1 VIRVLADNHATPP
14 ALILPRFLSPIPL
27 SQIPPSAEQPSP
39 ITDDSAQQGRPL
51 VAIIVAIAFLMEQ
64 LDATIVTTA
73 IPDMARS
80 LQVSAV
86 QMSLAVSAYV
96 LTLAVFIPLSGW
108 CADRFGGRRVFVAAL
123 GLFTTGSVLCG
134 LADSFPMLVAMRVL
148 QGLGG
153 AMMTPVGRLILLRNF
168 PRSQLV
174 RAMTYA
180 TLPAIIGP
188 VIGPLLGGYL
198 TTALSWRWIF
208 YVNLPFGL
216 LGMVLTARF
225 IRDLDTPAPPAF
237 DLWGFMLFGLAVG
250 LVQVSLEGADRLPV
264 AWLAVLLLGAV
275 ALLGLFWHHS
285 RTRSHPA
292 VDLGLLRER
301 AFGIATLAGGLC
313 RIAMNGPVYLL
324 PLMLQLGLGMS
335 PVQSGALTFLSAV
348 ASPVV
353 RVFVGTALRRLGF
366 RTLLLIS
373 ALACTTSLCTFA
385 LIGPHTETAWIAAAI
400 VFYGLVR
407 STQFMTSNTL
417 AYADIDAQRLS
428 RATSLGGLLQQ
439 LTVSFGVSLGAA
451 WLGLFTPHH
460 LMPSLATFHLS
471 FLLLAALPLL
481 ALPVFIRLQPHD
493 GAIVSGHVAP
503 QNGG

>member
-1 VIRVLADNHATPP
+1 M
-14 ALILPRFLSPIPL
+14 

-39 ITDDSAQQGRPL
+39 NTDDSAQQGRPL

-153 AMMTPVGRLILLRNF
+153 AMMTPVGRLILLRSF

-208 YVNLPFGL
+208 YVNLPFGM

-225 IRDLDTPAPPAF
+225 IRDLDAPAP
-237 DLWGFMLFGLAVG
+237 
-250 LVQVSLEGADRLPV
+250 
-264 AWLAVLLLGAV
+264 
-275 ALLGLFWHHS
+275 
-285 RTRSHPA
+285 
-292 VDLGLLRER
+292 
-301 AFGIATLAGGLC
+301 
-313 RIAMNGPVYLL
+313 
-324 PLMLQLGLGMS
+324 
-335 PVQSGALTFLSAV
+335 
-348 ASPVV
+348 
-353 RVFVGTALRRLGF
+353 
-366 RTLLLIS
+366 
-373 ALACTTSLCTFA
+373 
-385 LIGPHTETAWIAAAI
+385 
-400 VFYGLVR
+400 
-407 STQFMTSNTL
+407 
-417 AYADIDAQRLS
+417 
-428 RATSLGGLLQQ
+428 
-439 LTVSFGVSLGAA
+439 
-451 WLGLFTPHH
+451 
-460 LMPSLATFHLS
+460 
-471 FLLLAALPLL
+471 
-481 ALPVFIRLQPHD
+481 
-493 GAIVSGHVAP
+493 
-503 QNGG
+503 

>member
-1 VIRVLADNHATPP
+1 MKGGERATAAPDAP
-14 ALILPRFLSPIPL
+14 AP
-27 SQIPPSAEQPSP
+27 
-39 ITDDSAQQGRPL
+39 GRPL
-51 VAIIVAIAFLMEQ
+51 IAVIVAIAFLMEQ

-80 LQVSAV
+80 LQASVV

-108 CADRFGGRRVFVAAL
+108 CADRFGGRRVFVVAL

-134 LADSFPMLVAMRVL
+134 VADSFPMLVAMRVL

-153 AMMTPVGRLILLRNF
+153 AMMTPVGRLILLRSF
-168 PRSQLV
+168 PRADLV

-198 TTALSWRWIF
+198 TTSLSWRWIF

-216 LGMVLTARF
+216 LGMVLAARY
-225 IRDLDTPAPPAF
+225 IQDDETPPPPAF
-237 DLWGFMLFGLAVG
+237 DLRGFVLFGLAVG
-250 LVQVSLEGADRLPV
+250 LLQFSMEGAAQLSG
-264 AWLAVLLLGAV
+264 AVLAALVFGAGGLL
-275 ALLGLFWHHS
+275 LLFSWHG
-285 RTRSHPA
+285 RRRAHPA
-292 VDLGLLRER
+292 VDLTLLRER
-301 AFGIATLAGGLC
+301 AFGIATLGGGLC

-324 PLMLQLGLGMS
+324 PLMLQIGLGMS

-366 RTLLLIS
+366 RRLLMLS
-373 ALACTTSLCTFA
+373 ALACTTTLSSFA
-385 LIGPHTETAWIAAAI
+385 LIGPSTAWAWIAVAI
-400 VFYGLVR
+400 VLYGLVR

-417 AYADIDAQRLS
+417 AYADIPAQRLS

-439 LTVSFGVSLGAA
+439 LTVSFGVSMGAA
-451 WLGLFTPHH
+451 WLGLLTPHH
-460 LMPSLATFHLS
+460 AVPSLHTFHLT
-471 FLLLAALPLL
+471 FLLLAVLPLL
-481 ALPVFIRLQPHD
+481 AMPSFLRLKPGD
-493 GAIVSGHVAP
+493 GAVVSGYVVPDPARADR
-503 QNGG
+503 

>member
-1 VIRVLADNHATPP
+1 MRAAPSSSTPDETP
-14 ALILPRFLSPIPL
+14 V
-27 SQIPPSAEQPSP
+27 
-39 ITDDSAQQGRPL
+39 QGRPL

-80 LQVSAV
+80 LQASVV

-123 GLFTTGSVLCG
+123 GLFTAGSVLCG
-134 LADSFPMLVAMRVL
+134 VADSFPMLVAMRVL

-153 AMMTPVGRLILLRNF
+153 AMMTPVGRLILLRSF

-198 TTALSWRWIF
+198 TTSLSWRWIF

-216 LGMVLTARF
+216 LGMVLAARYLQE
-225 IRDLDTPAPPAF
+225 DETAPPPTF
-237 DLWGFMLFGLAVG
+237 DLRGFVLFGLAVG
-250 LVQVSLEGADRLPV
+250 LLQFTMEGAAHLPG
-264 AWLAVLLLGAV
+264 AFLAALVLGAV
-275 ALLGLFWHHS
+275 ALLALFSRHS
-285 RTRSHPA
+285 RSREHPA
-292 VDLGLLRER
+292 VDLSLLRER
-301 AFGIATLAGGLC
+301 AFGIATLGGGLC
-313 RIAMNGPVYLL
+313 RVAMNGPVYLL

-353 RVFVGTALRRLGF
+353 RVFVGGALRRLGF
-366 RTLLLIS
+366 RKLLLIS
-373 ALACTTSLCTFA
+373 ALACTATLSSFA
-385 LIGPHTETAWIAAAI
+385 LIGPDTAHSWIAAAI

-417 AYADIDAQRLS
+417 AYADISAPRLS

-439 LTVSFGVSLGAA
+439 LTVSFGVSMGAA
-451 WLGLFTPHH
+451 WLGLLTPHH
-460 LMPSLATFHLS
+460 AVPTLQTFHLT
-471 FLLLAALPLL
+471 FVLLAVLPVL
-481 ALPVFIRLQPHD
+481 ALPAFVRLQVGD
-493 GAIVSGHVAP
+493 GAIVSGHAATP
-503 QNGG
+503 RRNE

>member
-1 VIRVLADNHATPP
+1 MIRVLADNHATPP
-14 ALILPRFLSPIPL
+14 ALILPRFLSPTPL

-39 ITDDSAQQGRPL
+39 NTDDSAQQGRPL

-198 TTALSWRWIF
+198 TTTLSWRWIF

-216 LGMVLTARF
+216 AGMVLAARF
-225 IRDLDTPAPPAF
+225 LRAHNAQSPPPF
-237 DLWGFMLFGLAVG
+237 DLGGFLLFGLAVG
-250 LVQVSLEGADRLPV
+250 LVQFAMEGAARLPGGALV
-264 AWLAVLLLGAV
+264 AVMLSAAALLLA
-275 ALLGLFWHHS
+275 FYRRS
-285 RTRSHPA
+285 RARAHPA
-292 VDLGLLRER
+292 VDLSLLRER

-313 RIAMNGPVYLL
+313 RVAMNGPVYLL
-324 PLMLQLGLGMS
+324 PVMLQLGLGMS
-335 PVQSGALTFLSAV
+335 PVQSGALTFFIGSGLAAG
-348 ASPVV
+348 ASDCG
-353 RVFVGTALRRLGF
+353 RG
-366 RTLLLIS
+366 
-373 ALACTTSLCTFA
+373 
-385 LIGPHTETAWIAAAI
+385 AAASG
-400 VFYGLVR
+400 V
-407 STQFMTSNTL
+407 
-417 AYADIDAQRLS
+417 S
-428 RATSLGGLLQQ
+428 RAAAGERGGLRSKPCQ
-439 LTVSFGVSLGAA
+439 LRA
-451 WLGLFTPHH
+451 
-460 LMPSLATFHLS
+460 
-471 FLLLAALPLL
+471 
-481 ALPVFIRLQPHD
+481 D
-493 GAIVSGHVAP
+493 
-503 QNGG
+503 

>member
-1 VIRVLADNHATPP
+1 MN
-14 ALILPRFLSPIPL
+14 
-27 SQIPPSAEQPSP
+27 PSSVP
-39 ITDDSAQQGRPL
+39 DDGPTQGRPL
-51 VAIIVAIAFLMEQ
+51 VAVIVAIAFLMEQ

-80 LQVSAV
+80 LQASVV

-123 GLFTTGSVLCG
+123 GLFTAGSVLCG
-134 LADSFPMLVAMRVL
+134 VADSFPMLVAMRVL

-153 AMMTPVGRLILLRNF
+153 AMMTPVGRLILLRSF

-198 TTALSWRWIF
+198 TTSLSWRWIF

-216 LGMVLTARF
+216 LGMVLAARY
-225 IRDLDTPAPPAF
+225 IQEDGAAPTPAF
-237 DLWGFMLFGLAVG
+237 DLRGFVLFGLPVG
-250 LVQVSLEGADRLPV
+250 LLQFTMEGAAHLQGFV
-264 AWLAVLLLGAV
+264 LAALVLGAV
-275 ALLGLFWHHS
+275 ALLALFSRHS
-285 RTRSHPA
+285 RTRAHPA

-301 AFGIATLAGGLC
+301 AFGIATLGGGLC
-313 RIAMNGPVYLL
+313 RIAMNAPVYLL

-348 ASPVV
+348 ASPAV
-353 RVFVGTALRRLGF
+353 RVFVGGALRRLGF
-366 RTLLLIS
+366 RKLLLIS
-373 ALACTTSLCTFA
+373 ALACTATLSSFA
-385 LIGPHTETAWIAAAI
+385 LIGPDTAHAWIAVTI
-400 VFYGLVR
+400 VLYGLVR

-417 AYADIDAQRLS
+417 AYADISAPRLS

-439 LTVSFGVSLGAA
+439 LTVSFGVSMGAA
-451 WLGLFTPHH
+451 WLGLLTPHH
-460 LMPSLATFHLS
+460 AVPTLQTFHLT

-481 ALPVFIRLQPHD
+481 ALPAFSRLQAHD
-493 GAIVSGHVAP
+493 GAIVSGHGAQP
-503 QNGG
+503 QRDD